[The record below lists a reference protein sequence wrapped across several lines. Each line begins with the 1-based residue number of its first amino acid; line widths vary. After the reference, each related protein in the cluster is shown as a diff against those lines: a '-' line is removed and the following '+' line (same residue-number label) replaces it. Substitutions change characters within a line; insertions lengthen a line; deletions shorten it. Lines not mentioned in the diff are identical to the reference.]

1 MFLPFIGSLEF
12 RLETLFTFFI
22 HLLVLSFAIL
32 FWYLSL
38 LYLNIY
44 ISMNPSILRLRVID
58 YESAWTNFRCRR
70 R

>member
-32 FWYLSL
+32 SWYLSL
-38 LYLNIY
+38 
-44 ISMNPSILRLRVID
+44 P
-58 YESAWTNFRCRR
+58 
-70 R
+70 